1 MQIPARAQARRVC
14 QRSSALNDCRY
25 SPTASFIRLNWNPSS
40 CSGRDPASASVHRTD
55 INSSLL
61 RLQPCISASCITGH
75 GVIQFPFRTCCGCC
89 GSLPG
94 RCCAWAFFVDS
105 WWLPPR
111 SSLCYLYI
119 LMVPIFFTKGIIF
132 ISRLFFLGSN
142 ELKWTLDSNCISIF
156 YLICVPRYLGKTSE
170 MILGFSEEKRLVLF
184 HLKIA
189 VLLLW
194 VIAGCCYCILLTSV

>member
-1 MQIPARAQARRVC
+1 MIAAILQLLLSFGSIETLLPARDETLPVLLSTARILTP
-14 QRSSALNDCRY
+14 RSFDY
-25 SPTASFIRLNWNPSS
+25 SPVSVLAVLQDTGWSSFHSEL
-40 CSGRDPASASVHRTD
+40 AVKT
-55 INSSLL
+55 
-61 RLQPCISASCITGH
+61 
-75 GVIQFPFRTCCGCC
+75 FGCC

-105 WWLPPR
+105 WWLPPS

-119 LMVPIFFTKGIIF
+119 LLVPIFFTKGIIF

-142 ELKWTLDSNCISIF
+142 ELKLTLDSNCMSIF

-170 MILGFSEEKRLVLF
+170 MILGFSEEKGLVLF
-184 HLKIA
+184 HSKIA

-194 VIAGCCYCILLTSV
+194 VIAGCCYCIFLTSV

>member
-40 CSGRDPASASVHRTD
+40 CSGRDPACASVHRTD

-61 RLQPCISASCITGH
+61 WLQPRISASCITGH
-75 GVIQFPFRTCCGCC
+75 GVIQFPFRTCCEDVW
-89 GSLPG
+89 LLWVT
-94 RCCAWAFFVDS
+94 AWAFFVDS
-105 WWLPPR
+105 WWLPPS

-119 LMVPIFFTKGIIF
+119 LLVPIFFTKGIIF

-142 ELKWTLDSNCISIF
+142 SLNELTL
-156 YLICVPRYLGKTSE
+156 T
-170 MILGFSEEKRLVLF
+170 VLSVSQF
-184 HLKIA
+184 
-189 VLLLW
+189 
-194 VIAGCCYCILLTSV
+194 LT